1 MNFETFCASLT
12 EELQKLAG
20 EEAEITVRKIRKN
33 NGVILNGLSIRE
45 DDGPVAPVFYL
56 EDCWRDYQGGITIRE
71 FAERL
76 YREHKRKLLMIDVRP
91 DAFSDFS
98 RVREHLF
105 FRLINAEMNASLL
118 ADTPHRR
125 IFDLAAV
132 YYFEIPELLPKEGTA
147 LVNRE
152 MMEYWGQTEETLMRR
167 AFSNTVR
174 SHPPLMQEI
183 GELLMEMEKEE
194 GMKITSGEERLL
206 VLTNDR
212 KQFGAGVMLYPG
224 VLQKASEQKQTD
236 LWVIPS
242 SVHETILVPDRGRF
256 AAEELEHLIA
266 EVNATQLRP
275 EEILSG
281 RVYRYSREEGRL
293 KMGEEIF
300 PGDPLLPESAG

>member
-1 MNFETFCASLT
+1 M
-12 EELQKLAG
+12 
-20 EEAEITVRKIRKN
+20 
-33 NGVILNGLSIRE
+33 
-45 DDGPVAPVFYL
+45 
-56 EDCWRDYQGGITIRE
+56 
-71 FAERL
+71 RL
-76 YREHKRKLLMIDVRP
+76 
-91 DAFSDFS
+91 
-98 RVREHLF
+98 
-105 FRLINAEMNASLL
+105 
-118 ADTPHRR
+118 
-125 IFDLAAV
+125 
-132 YYFEIPELLPKEGTA
+132 
-147 LVNRE
+147 
-152 MMEYWGQTEETLMRR
+152 

-224 VLQKASEQKQTD
+224 VLQKASEQEQTD